1 MLRPNWV
8 SEPKIY
14 CKKGTDLKFSLNERI
29 AEKMEYIWW
38 CMLEYILNPVFPLP
52 PENMHSQLGKAKANF
67 SHTQNDS
74 CDYTGVCSHT

>member
-1 MLRPNWV
+1 
-8 SEPKIY
+8 
-14 CKKGTDLKFSLNERI
+14 
-29 AEKMEYIWW
+29 MEYIWW
-38 CMLEYILNPVFPLP
+38 SMLEYILNPVFPLP